1 MASARNKTSS
11 GGGTGISAAKTSL
24 SDGLSNDSPNASDA
38 STQCSG
44 PSVNSFTDPPAN
56 GAIYKSLPGR
66 VA

>member
-1 MASARNKTSS
+1 MASAKKTSS
-11 GGGTGISAAKTSL
+11 GGSGISAAKTSL
-24 SDGLSNDSPNASDA
+24 SEGLSNDSPMASDA

-44 PSVNSFTDPPAN
+44 PSVNNFSDPPSN